1 MKKAFVVLAIIVVSI
16 SINLNVDKVESV
28 ANSTMSDSLYLPIHP
43 PII

>member
-28 ANSTMSDSLYLPIHP
+28 ANNTMSDSLYLPIHP